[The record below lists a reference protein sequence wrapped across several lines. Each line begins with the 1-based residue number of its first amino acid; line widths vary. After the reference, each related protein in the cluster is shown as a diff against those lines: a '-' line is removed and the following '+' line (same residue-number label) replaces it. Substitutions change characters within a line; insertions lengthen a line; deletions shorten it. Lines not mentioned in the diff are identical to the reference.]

1 MGSKKHSKGWN
12 SAPHLM
18 LNKDLMS
25 TYCVA
30 DSMRG
35 SGNTAEST
43 QGTVQASLVSDPLSS
58 SNRRTPAK
66 DSEIKSESNLFSYKD
81 FTVLRKF
88 LNKTLNGG

>member
-1 MGSKKHSKGWN
+1 
-12 SAPHLM
+12 
-18 LNKDLMS
+18 
-25 TYCVA
+25 
-30 DSMRG
+30 MRG

-43 QGTVQASLVSDPLSS
+43 QDMQASLVSDPLSS
-58 SNRRTPAK
+58 SSKWTPAK